1 MEKYLDQSV
10 VGQFAL
16 GDAMYF
22 GTLTLGSSKTIL
34 TIYLD
39 AESAPLISQP
49 YPQDLAGVLYDLT
62 KVTLL
67 DSIFI
72 GGGTYTKQ
80 VPLGGYARS
89 RQLIFDVGYV
99 LFSDSS
105 VNGHQRIFDCL
116 DFSIPNS
123 NDLFFSGPLPV
134 LLMFLTTYQKIL

>member
-1 MEKYLDQSV
+1 MS
-10 VGQFAL
+10 F
-16 GDAMYF
+16 
-22 GTLTLGSSKTIL
+22 TIL
-34 TIYLD
+34 LK
-39 AESAPLISQP
+39 L
-49 YPQDLAGVLYDLT
+49 L
-62 KVTLL
+62 LL

-123 NDLFFSGPLPV
+123 NDLFFFSGPLPV